1 MNDWRACILRD
12 DKKILDAVKVID
24 SSSAKIAI
32 VVDDKGRLLGTV
44 TDYDVRQAVLSGKL
58 MDAPARQIMNA
69 APKFAPYN
77 AAPDQLR
84 EIFNTMRVRQLPLV
98 DEERKVVDLAILQD
112 YLMRSQKRSNPVLL
126 MAGGL
131 GTRLRPLTNDCPK
144 PLLKIGSRPILEII
158 LESFIESGFS
168 NFFISVNYK
177 AEMIRN
183 YFGDGSKYG
192 VNISYLQE
200 NKRLGTAGA
209 LSLLPRKLTE
219 PLIVMN
225 GDLLTKVDFNQLLEF
240 HEQHKAAAT
249 MCVRE
254 YKYQVPYGV
263 VKFKDWQIEA
273 LVEKPEYLEFVN
285 AGVYVLNPEFYA
297 GIKTDEYVDMTTLFD
312 EQMEKKKLLVFPIR
326 EYWMD
331 VGRMEDFAQA
341 QEDYI

>member
-1 MNDWRACILRD
+1 MDDWRGCILRD
-12 DKKILDAVKVID
+12 DRKILDAVKVID
-24 SSSAKIAI
+24 SSSAKIAV
-32 VVDDKGRLLGTV
+32 VVDDKGLLLGTV
-44 TDYDVRQAVLSGKL
+44 TDYDVRQAVLHGKS

-69 APKFAPYN
+69 SPKFASYK
-77 AAPDQLR
+77 ASPDQLR
-84 EIFNTMRVRQLPLV
+84 EIFGTMRVRQIPLV
-98 DEERKVVDLAILQD
+98 DEEGKVVDLVVLQD
-112 YLMRSQKRSNPVLL
+112 YLMRRKRRNNPVLL

-168 NFFISVNYK
+168 EFFISVNYK
-177 AEMIRN
+177 ADMIKS

-192 VNISYLQE
+192 VKISYLQE

-209 LSLLPRKLTE
+209 LSLLPREMTE

-225 GDLLTKVDFNQLLEF
+225 GDLLTRVDLNQLLEF
-240 HEQHKAAAT
+240 HEQHKAIAT

-263 VKFKDWQIEA
+263 VKFEDWRIKA

-285 AGVYVLNPEFYA
+285 AGIYVLNPEFYA
-297 GIKTDEYVDMTTLFD
+297 GIKKDEYIDMTTLFD
-312 EQMEKKKLLVFPIR
+312 EQMADRKLLVFPIR

-331 VGRMEDFAQA
+331 VGRMEDFEKAQA
-341 QEDYI
+341 NF